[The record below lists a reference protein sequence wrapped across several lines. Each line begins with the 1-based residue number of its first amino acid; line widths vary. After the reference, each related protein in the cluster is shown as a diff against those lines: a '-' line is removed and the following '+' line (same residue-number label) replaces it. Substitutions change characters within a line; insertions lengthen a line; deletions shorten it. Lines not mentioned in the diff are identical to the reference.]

1 MTDTPN
7 SPAPPN
13 DGHTMSPTA
22 YGGRV
27 TVEDGAILD
36 AIHRELASPS
46 ISADRRDDLESAL
59 AGFADE
65 YCFDWLWEEPEL
77 KDHPNNPFR
86 KGKATLSLSDG
97 NGVEPTPPS
106 KT

>member
-13 DGHTMSPTA
+13 DGHTKSPTA

-27 TVEDGAILD
+27 TVEDGAMLD
-36 AIHRELASPS
+36 SIHRELASPAT
-46 ISADRRDDLESAL
+46 SADRRDDLESAL

-65 YCFDWLWEEPEL
+65 YCFDWLWDEPEL
-77 KDHPNNPFR
+77 RDHPDNPFY
-86 KGKATLSLSDG
+86 KGKAARGLTVDDAAQ
-97 NGVEPTPPS
+97 PHARPQ
-106 KT
+106 